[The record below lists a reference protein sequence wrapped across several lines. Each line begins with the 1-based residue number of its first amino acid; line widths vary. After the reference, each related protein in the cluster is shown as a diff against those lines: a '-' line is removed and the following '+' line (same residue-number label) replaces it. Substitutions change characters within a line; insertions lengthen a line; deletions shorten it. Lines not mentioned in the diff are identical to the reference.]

1 METHCCYSKSRYF
14 FSVDQAG
21 GMGSD
26 QNELCLAV
34 EVGIQDFTSSFSGS
48 DKIITPLRTRLLLIL
63 CPFLLAA
70 NRELQSVA
78 STPLP
83 RAPPSSFSTVTCTPD
98 SLGMGARGCLNLVAP
113 LLKPSKRRP
122 DWKQNPNRQIP

>member
-1 METHCCYSKSRYF
+1 M
-14 FSVDQAG
+14 DQAG

-83 RAPPSSFSTVTCTPD
+83 RAPPSSFSTVTFSIPCHNPEIKGYINVLLEL
-98 SLGMGARGCLNLVAP
+98 SP
-113 LLKPSKRRP
+113 LPESFDL
-122 DWKQNPNRQIP
+122 